1 MKKILSLGTAAAVL
15 SLTAVAASAALAPVV
30 SETAVAGDQLVVEV
44 VANEYTSDIVDITIK
59 ASENLKLAEYT
70 TTTTGMPIF
79 NEAEMHFGWISAT
92 GAPADGEALLTLVFD
107 VDAAAGEEVSVALV
121 PAAGYTD
128 GVDADAVTLTVV
140 DGESTDIPDTTT
152 ETESSV
158 ETDTVVT
165 TIETVTSSETDT
177 ETETETKTD
186 VPPTGI
192 ALAVVPAL
200 VAGAA
205 VVAAKK
211 RK

>member
-15 SLTAVAASAALAPVV
+15 SLTAVAASAAIAPVI
-30 SETAVAGDQLVVEV
+30 SDTAVAGDQVVVDV
-44 VANEYTSDIVDITIK
+44 VATGYASDIVDITIK
-59 ASENLKLAEYT
+59 ASENLKLAEYSVT
-70 TTTTGMPIF
+70 SAGMPIF

-92 GAPADGEALLTLVFD
+92 GAPAEGEVLLTLVFD
-107 VDAAAGEEVSVALV
+107 VEAAAGEEVSVELV
-121 PAAGYTD
+121 PTEGYTE
-128 GVDADAVTLTVV
+128 GVDAAPVTVTVV
-140 DGESTDIPDTTT
+140 DGESTDVPDTSTDT
-152 ETESSV
+152 EPSTESTV
-158 ETDTVVT
+158 DTVVT
-165 TIETVTSSETDT
+165 TTEPVSST

>member
-1 MKKILSLGTAAAVL
+1 
-15 SLTAVAASAALAPVV
+15 
-30 SETAVAGDQLVVEV
+30 
-44 VANEYTSDIVDITIK
+44 
-59 ASENLKLAEYT
+59 
-70 TTTTGMPIF
+70 
-79 NEAEMHFGWISAT
+79 MHFGWISAT

-107 VDAAAGEEVSVALV
+107 VEAAAGEEVSVALV
-121 PAAGYTD
+121 PSAGYTD

-140 DGESTDIPDTTT
+140 DGESTDVPDTST
-152 ETESSV
+152 ETEPSTESTV
-158 ETDTVVT
+158 DTVVT
-165 TIETVTSSETDT
+165 TIETVTST

>member
-15 SLTAVAASAALAPVV
+15 SLTAVAASAAIAPVI
-30 SETAVAGDQLVVEV
+30 SDTAVAGDQVVVDV
-44 VANEYTSDIVDITIK
+44 VATGYASDIVDITIK
-59 ASENLKLAEYT
+59 ASENLKLAEYSVT
-70 TTTTGMPIF
+70 SAGMPIF

-92 GAPADGEALLTLVFD
+92 GAPAEGEVLLTLVFD
-107 VDAAAGEEVSVALV
+107 VEAAAGEEVSVELV
-121 PAAGYTD
+121 PTEGYTE
-128 GVDADAVTLTVV
+128 GVDAAPVTVTVV
-140 DGESTDIPDTTT
+140 DGESTDVPDTST
-152 ETESSV
+152 ETEPSTESTV
-158 ETDTVVT
+158 DTVVT
-165 TIETVTSSETDT
+165 TTEPVSST
-177 ETETETKTD
+177 ETETDTKTD

>member
-15 SLTAVAASAALAPVV
+15 SLTAVAASAAIAPVI
-30 SETAVAGDQLVVEV
+30 SDTAVAGDQVVVDV

-59 ASENLKLAEYT
+59 ASENLKLAEYSVT
-70 TTTTGMPIF
+70 SAGMPIF

-92 GAPADGEALLTLVFD
+92 GAPADGEVLLTLVFD
-107 VDAAAGEEVSVALV
+107 VEAAAGEEVSVELV
-121 PAAGYTD
+121 PTEGYTE
-128 GVDADAVTLTVV
+128 GVDAAPVTVTVV
-140 DGESTDIPDTTT
+140 DGESTDVPDTSTDT
-152 ETESSV
+152 EPSTESTV
-158 ETDTVVT
+158 DTVVT
-165 TIETVTSSETDT
+165 TTEPVSST
-177 ETETETKTD
+177 ETETDTKTD

>member
-15 SLTAVAASAALAPVV
+15 SLTAVAASAAIAPVI
-30 SETAVAGDQLVVEV
+30 SDTAVAGDQVVVDV
-44 VANEYTSDIVDITIK
+44 VATGYASDIVDITIK
-59 ASENLKLAEYT
+59 ASDNLKLAEYSVT
-70 TTTTGMPIF
+70 SAGMPIF

-92 GAPADGEALLTLVFD
+92 GAPADGEVLLTLVFD
-107 VDAAAGEEVSVALV
+107 VEAAAGEEVSVELV
-121 PAAGYTD
+121 PSEGYTE
-128 GVDADAVTLTVV
+128 GVDAAPVTVTVV
-140 DGESTDIPDTTT
+140 DGESTDVPDTST
-152 ETESSV
+152 ETEPSTESTV
-158 ETDTVVT
+158 DTVVT
-165 TIETVTSSETDT
+165 TTEPVSST
-177 ETETETKTD
+177 ETETDTKTD

>member
-30 SETAVAGDQLVVEV
+30 SDTAVAGDKLVVEV
-44 VANEYTSDIVDITIK
+44 VATDYTADIVDVTIK

-70 TTTTGMPIF
+70 TTTAGMPIF

-92 GAPADGEALLTLVFD
+92 GAPANGEALLTLVFD
-107 VDAAAGEEVSVALV
+107 VEAAAGEEVSVALV
-121 PAAGYTD
+121 PSAGYTD

-140 DGESTDIPDTTT
+140 DGESTDVPDTST
-152 ETESSV
+152 ETEPSTESTV
-158 ETDTVVT
+158 DTVVT
-165 TIETVTSSETDT
+165 TIETETST

>member
-44 VANEYTSDIVDITIK
+44 VANEYTADIVDITIK

-70 TTTTGMPIF
+70 TTTAGMPIF

-121 PAAGYTD
+121 PSAGYTD

-165 TIETVTSSETDT
+165 TIETVTSSETQP
-177 ETETETKTD
+177 ETETKTD